1 MDLNEIPG
9 GGMNRY
15 PLLIMVILLGL
26 ECSLSFLYPATLNLG
41 FAEKGIGCLI
51 FLSGVSVLTVAAGL
65 FRSKGTTVNPT
76 KEPDKLVTEGIYRRT
91 RNPMYLGMLLILTGL
106 PFVAGS
112 LIGLIFPVLFFFY
125 MDRVVIPKEEAMVEN
140 VFGEFYQKYKC
151 QTRRW
156 I

>member
-1 MDLNEIPG
+1 M
-9 GGMNRY
+9 
-15 PLLIMVILLGL
+15 MVLLGL
-26 ECSLSFLYPATLNLG
+26 ECSLSFLFPATLTLG
-41 FAEKGIGCLI
+41 FVEKGIGWLI
-51 FLSGVSVLTVAAGL
+51 FISGISLLAVAASL

-106 PFVAGS
+106 PFVVGS
-112 LIGLIFPVLFFFY
+112 LIGLIFPVIFFFY

-140 VFGEFYQKYKC
+140 VFGALYQKYKS

>member
-1 MDLNEIPG
+1 MFG
-9 GGMNRY
+9 GDVNKY
-15 PLLIMVILLGL
+15 PLLIMMVLLGL
-26 ECSLSFLYPATLNLG
+26 ECGLSFLYPATLNLG

-51 FLSGVSVLTVAAGL
+51 FLSGISLLTVAAGL

-91 RNPMYLGMLLILTGL
+91 RNPMYLGMILILTGL
-106 PFVAGS
+106 PFVVGS
-112 LIGLIFPVLFFFY
+112 LIGLIFPVVFFFY

-140 VFGEFYQKYKC
+140 VFGELYRKYQSK
-151 QTRRW
+151 TGRW